1 MYHAQRDSF
10 VTMHKMIMTKG
21 GLDAAYA
28 VSGPFVIY
36 GEMRKGK
43 VLQNG

>member
-1 MYHAQRDSF
+1 MMREI
-10 VTMHKMIMTKG
+10 IMTKG

-43 VLQNG
+43 VLQYG